1 MGVEGLQSW
10 GVVDT
15 SPNCTKPNNY
25 CNRARGGS
33 GAPRRREEDGVN
45 ARQGSVGGTPA
56 KMRHDER
63 HGRWRRVKPSPRPV
77 FRPVVIDLLLRSLFE
92 TGLGPNLCLLRVF

>member
-1 MGVEGLQSW
+1 MFISAVFIALRQLSFKDKQYKP
-10 GVVDT
+10 DT
-15 SPNCTKPNNY
+15 
-25 CNRARGGS
+25 
-33 GAPRRREEDGVN
+33 ED
-45 ARQGSVGGTPA
+45 SSTPEPSKCVGGTPA

>member
-1 MGVEGLQSW
+1 MKENYDRICSSLL
-10 GVVDT
+10 T
-15 SPNCTKPNNY
+15 SHSHHNMLLSSAATLTLERPV
-25 CNRARGGS
+25 G
-33 GAPRRREEDGVN
+33 
-45 ARQGSVGGTPA
+45 VGGTPA